1 MINTSGII
9 IYIMYAISIA
19 QVSSLRELTNRIL
32 QSYNYTRPKYAHNGR
47 RLHRDFRQINL
58 YFAWDFI
65 KICRYKK

>member
-19 QVSSLRELTNRIL
+19 RVSSLGELTSRL
-32 QSYNYTRPKYAHNGR
+32 LKSYTKPKYAHNGKR
-47 RLHRDFRQINL
+47 YRDFRQINL
-58 YFAWDFI
+58 YFARDFI